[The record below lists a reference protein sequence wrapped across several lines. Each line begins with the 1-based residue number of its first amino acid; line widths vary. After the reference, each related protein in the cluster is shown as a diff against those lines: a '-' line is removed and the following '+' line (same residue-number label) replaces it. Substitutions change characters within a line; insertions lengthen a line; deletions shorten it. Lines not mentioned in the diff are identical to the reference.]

1 MIALTLATC
10 IAYAD
15 MLSRNADS
23 LDTRD
28 TQIRLALYYE
38 QCEADLE
45 REQGAVQ
52 LYRCALES
60 QQVGTAVDCRWH
72 TYGSERLPFE
82 PEAE

>member
-10 IAYAD
+10 IAYSE

-28 TQIRLALYYE
+28 TQIRMAIYLD

-45 REQGAVQ
+45 REQGTVQ
-52 LYRCALES
+52 LHRCALES
-60 QQVGTAVDCRWH
+60 EKVGAGVDCRWH
-72 TYGSERLPFE
+72 TFGAEKLPFE
-82 PEAE
+82 PKP